1 MGDVIDH
8 WQEEA
13 YAKEEE
19 RHGEQLQKGPPRLL
33 QDLPGLEQLNK
44 QASQE
49 TILGASWTCLQEGK
63 SRESFGFSKKLMKF
77 LTILNS
83 PEHAVYRQ

>member
-8 WQEEA
+8 WQDEA

-49 TILGASWTCLQEGK
+49 SILGASWTCLQEGK
-63 SRESFGFSKKLMKF
+63 KQGKLWLQQKACEVPHYSK
-77 LTILNS
+77 
-83 PEHAVYRQ
+83 